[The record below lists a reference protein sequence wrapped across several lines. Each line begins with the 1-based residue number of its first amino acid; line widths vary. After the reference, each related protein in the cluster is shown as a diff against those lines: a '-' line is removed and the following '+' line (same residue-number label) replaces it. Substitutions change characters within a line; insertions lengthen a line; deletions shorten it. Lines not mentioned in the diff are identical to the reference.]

1 MTPNR
6 PRVAL
11 ATMAVTTLSGIA
23 VGTNSRSDKA
33 PLLAT
38 TAWHGMS
45 QADAIARAQAA
56 PEDVFAA
63 LKIAG
68 AYADEVLL
76 RAVER
81 GPSEPTPE
89 ELAVGAFACTI
100 EMCETVAR
108 AGRPARGARGF
119 CERVRALSD
128 DEDAILRFLQDQP
141 DLVARWTGDAGD
153 VGAYWLSTMPTGLPE
168 ARERALQGAVNEE
181 VVYPELAAAA
191 VKQLAP
197 TGGK

>member
-1 MTPNR
+1 MATNR
-6 PRVAL
+6 PKVAL

-23 VGTNSRSDKA
+23 VGINSRSDQA

-38 TAWHGMS
+38 AAWHSLG
-45 QADAIARAQAA
+45 QADAIARAQAS
-56 PEDVFAA
+56 PDDVFAA

-81 GPSEPTPE
+81 GPAEPTPE

-108 AGRPARGARGF
+108 AGRPMRGVRGF
-119 CERVRALSD
+119 ADRVRALAD
-128 DEDAILRFLQDQP
+128 DEDAILQFLQGQP

-153 VGAYWLSTMPTGLPE
+153 VGAYWLSTLPAGLPE
-168 ARERALQGAVNEE
+168 ARERALQGAVDER
-181 VVYPELAAAA
+181 VVYPELAAAV